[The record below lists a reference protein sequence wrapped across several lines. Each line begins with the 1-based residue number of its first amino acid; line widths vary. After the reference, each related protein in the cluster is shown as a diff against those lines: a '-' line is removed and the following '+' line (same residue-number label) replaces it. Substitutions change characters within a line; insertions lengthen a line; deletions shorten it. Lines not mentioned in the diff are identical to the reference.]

1 MSLSDNTESDQSD
14 AFITLHGIEESIA
27 RYGQIVLWLDRMS
40 RTTHDP
46 ELRKRLKF
54 LSEQAVK
61 EFDSR
66 ILKPM
71 IKWDKNVQEDNLM
84 KVKRMDDERAALKG
98 SIIKRVFDE

>member
-1 MSLSDNTESDQSD
+1 MSINESTESDESD
-14 AFITLHGIEESIA
+14 AFITLHDIEESIA

-46 ELRKRLKF
+46 EMRKRLKF

-71 IKWDKNVQEDNLM
+71 IKWDKGIQAEDM
-84 KVKRMDDERAALKG
+84 KKVKRMDDERATLKG
-98 SIIKRVFDE
+98 SIIRRVFDE